1 MHVRNANRN
10 RFRRLLPHVPCR
22 PFCGRLCNF
31 HSCNS
36 LHCLIPNQSTPMNYT
51 KTIPL
56 ETSAFNS
63 RNLNAGQWVSLG
75 GKKLQFVRRAF
86 DGTLWLQD
94 KGLPVNYT
102 PGKALVFSPKSNNK
116 PRKVPSRFAR
126 NLQVCLAGV
135 ALVALVNVIFS
146 A

>member
-1 MHVRNANRN
+1 MKKEFDALPELNQGLSMSNAY
-10 RFRRLLPHVPCR
+10 LP
-22 PFCGRLCNF
+22 
-31 HSCNS
+31 
-36 LHCLIPNQSTPMNYT
+36 
-51 KTIPL
+51 TIPL
-56 ETSAFNS
+56 ESSAFNS

-75 GKKLQFVRRAF
+75 GKKLQFVKRAF

-94 KGLPVNYT
+94 KGTPVNYR
-102 PGKALVFSPKSNNK
+102 PGKALNFTPVNK
-116 PRKVPSRFAR
+116 NTKRKAPSRFAR